1 MTIQAADFDFVRS
14 LVKQRAAIVLEP
26 GKEYLV
32 EARLLPV
39 ARSGGCDSLEA
50 LVGKLK
56 TGQNVALQTKVIEA
70 MTTNET
76 SWFRDLHPFEA
87 FCSRVVP
94 EILETR
100 KAEKTI
106 RMWCGAASSGQE
118 PYTVLILLA
127 ERFPQLKDWTID
139 FLATDISAEMI
150 AKCQAGKYSQLE
162 MNRGMPTPL
171 LLKYFERDGL
181 DWRVKPE
188 LRSRVQF
195 KTMNLA
201 TPWPAMRTLDVVF
214 LRNVMIY
221 FDVATK
227 KQILSGIHRLLRPGG
242 WLFLGSAESTL
253 GVHDGFERVAEG
265 KAVIYRPSKG

>member
-1 MTIQAADFDFVRS
+1 MTIQTADFDYVRTM
-14 LVKQRAAIVLEP
+14 LKQRAAIVLEP

-32 EARLLPV
+32 EARLLPI
-39 ARSGGCDSLEA
+39 ARSIGCDSLEG

-56 TGQNVALQTKVIEA
+56 TGSNAALQTRVIEA

-87 FCSRVVP
+87 YCSKVLP
-94 EILETR
+94 EVLETR
-100 KAEKTI
+100 KSEKTI

-118 PYTVLILLA
+118 PYTVLILMA

-139 FLATDISAEMI
+139 FVATDISSEMI
-150 AKCQAGKYSQLE
+150 AKCQAGRYSQLE

-188 LRSRVQF
+188 IRSRVQF

-201 TPWPAMRTLDVVF
+201 APWPPMRTLDVVF

-221 FDVATK
+221 FDVQTK
-227 KQILSGIHRLLRPGG
+227 RQILSGIHRLLRPGG

-253 GVHDGFERVAEG
+253 GIHEGFERVTEG
-265 KAVIYRPSKG
+265 KAVLYRPSKG

>member
-1 MTIQAADFDFVRS
+1 MTIQAADFDFVRA

-39 ARSGGCDSLEA
+39 ARSVGCDSLEA

-56 TGQNVALQTKVIEA
+56 TGQNAALQTKVIEA

-181 DWRVKPE
+181 DWRVKQE

-221 FDVATK
+221 FDVESR
-227 KQILSGIHRLLRPGG
+227 QELVGRLFDQLAPGG
-242 WLFLGSAESTL
+242 YLFVGHSESLLGL
-253 GVHDGFERVAEG
+253 GHRF
-265 KAVIYRPSKG
+265 KAVGPSVYVRTA

>member
-1 MTIQAADFDFVRS
+1 MTIQTADFDYVRTV
-14 LVKQRAAIVLEP
+14 LKQRAAIVLEP

-32 EARLLPV
+32 EARLMPI
-39 ARSGGCDSLEA
+39 ARAAGCDGLTG
-50 LVGKLK
+50 LVDKLK
-56 TGQNVALQTKVIEA
+56 LSSNSALMTRVIEA

-87 FCSRVVP
+87 LCSKVMP
-94 EILETR
+94 EVIATR
-100 KAEKTI
+100 AAERTI
-106 RMWCGAASSGQE
+106 RMWCGASSSGQE

-139 FLATDISAEMI
+139 FLATDLSSEMV
-150 AKCQAGKYSQLE
+150 AKCTAGKYSQLE

-188 LRSRVQF
+188 LRSRITF
-195 KTMNLA
+195 KTMNLS
-201 TPWPAMRTLDVVF
+201 TPWPSMRTMDIVF

-221 FDVATK
+221 FDVSTK

-253 GVHDGFERVAEG
+253 GIHEGFERVTEG
-265 KAVIYRPSKG
+265 KAVIYRPGKV

>member
-1 MTIQAADFDFVRS
+1 MTIQTADFDYVRTF
-14 LVKQRAAIVLEP
+14 LKQRAAIVLEP

-32 EARLLPV
+32 EARLLPI
-39 ARSGGCDSLEA
+39 ARSIGCDGLEG
-50 LVGKLK
+50 LVSKLK
-56 TGQNVALQTKVIEA
+56 TGQNPALQTRVIEA

-87 FCSRVVP
+87 LCSKVMP
-94 EILETR
+94 EVIETR
-100 KAEKTI
+100 KAERTI

-118 PYTVLILLA
+118 PYTVLILLS

-139 FLATDISAEMI
+139 FVATDISSEMI
-150 AKCQAGKYSQLE
+150 AKCQAGRYSQLE

-181 DWRVKPE
+181 DWKVKPE
-188 LRSRVQF
+188 VRSRVTF

-201 TPWPAMRTLDVVF
+201 TPWPAMRTLDIVF

-221 FDVATK
+221 FDVPTK

-253 GVHDGFERVAEG
+253 GIHEGFERVTEG

>member
-1 MTIQAADFDFVRS
+1 MTIQAADFDFVRA

-39 ARSGGCDSLEA
+39 ARSVGCDSLEA
-50 LVGKLK
+50 LVDKLK
-56 TGQNVALQTKVIEA
+56 TGQNAALQTRVIEA

-87 FCSRVVP
+87 FCSKVVP

-118 PYTVLILLA
+118 PYTVLILMA

-139 FLATDISAEMI
+139 FVATDISAEMI
-150 AKCQAGKYSQLE
+150 AKCQAGRYSQLE

-188 LRSRVQF
+188 LRARVQF

-201 TPWPAMRTLDVVF
+201 APWPAMRTLDVVF

-253 GVHDGFERVAEG
+253 GVHDGFERVTEG